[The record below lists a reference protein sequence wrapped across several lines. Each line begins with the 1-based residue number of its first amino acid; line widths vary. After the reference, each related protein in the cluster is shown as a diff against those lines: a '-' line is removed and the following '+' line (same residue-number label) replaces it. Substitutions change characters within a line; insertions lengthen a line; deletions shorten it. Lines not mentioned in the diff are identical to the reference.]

1 MKITIKNSWDSL
13 SWKEYEQLEQILNT
27 DIPSDYKTV
36 HVIALLSGLTVE
48 EIERIPVNQFNKI
61 LPALEF
67 LQTEPETHYHQF
79 EYTINGREYDFKGKL
94 QEITTAQYID
104 YRAYISEDQKDIVKL
119 MSVFLIPKGHEY
131 NDGYDMEQ
139 VINDINDMCWLDL
152 RAAAFFFQ
160 DSVSSVHT
168 HFEVI
173 FGKDPESNEEEQDT
187 AGEEA
192 NTERHNQSGGAFEQY
207 GLLPLVLR
215 VCEYSNDGFDTVMS
229 WSVCQTFY
237 IASYIITKNKYDEQQ
252 IKQMQLKNK
261 QR

>member
-13 SWKEYEQLEQILNT
+13 TWKEYEQLEQILNT
-27 DIPSDYKTV
+27 DIPADYKTV
-36 HVIALLSGLTVE
+36 HVIALLSGLAVE

-67 LQTEPETHYHQF
+67 LKTEHETHYHQF

-104 YRAYISEDQKDIVKL
+104 YRAYISEEDKDIVKL

-152 RAAAFFFQ
+152 RAAAFFFRIQLAAYILILKSSLEKTLKKTKKGKTQKERKQIQQ
-160 DSVSSVHT
+160 DITQMEEHLNNTVCFLLSS
-168 HFEVI
+168 
-173 FGKDPESNEEEQDT
+173 ES
-187 AGEEA
+187 A
-192 NTERHNQSGGAFEQY
+192 NT
-207 GLLPLVLR
+207 
-215 VCEYSNDGFDTVMS
+215 
-229 WSVCQTFY
+229 
-237 IASYIITKNKYDEQQ
+237 
-252 IKQMQLKNK
+252 QMTDLI
-261 QR
+261 R

>member
-27 DIPSDYKTV
+27 DIPADFKTV

-79 EYTINGREYDFKGKL
+79 EYTINGRDYDFKGKL

-104 YRAYISEDQKDIVKL
+104 YRAYINEDQKDIVKL

-152 RAAAFFFQ
+152 RAAAFFFRIQ
-160 DSVSSVHT
+160 LAAYILILKSSLEKT
-168 HFEVI
+168 LKATKKNKTPQEKKQI
-173 FGKDPESNEEEQDT
+173 QKDIINLEEHLNNTVYYLLSSES
-187 AGEEA
+187 A
-192 NTERHNQSGGAFEQY
+192 NT
-207 GLLPLVLR
+207 
-215 VCEYSNDGFDTVMS
+215 
-229 WSVCQTFY
+229 
-237 IASYIITKNKYDEQQ
+237 
-252 IKQMQLKNK
+252 QMTDLI
-261 QR
+261 R

>member
-152 RAAAFFFQ
+152 RAAAFFFRIQ
-160 DSVSSVHT
+160 LAAYILILKSSLEKT
-168 HFEVI
+168 LKATKKNKTPQEKKQI
-173 FGKDPESNEEEQDT
+173 QKDIINLEEHLNNTVYYLLSSES
-187 AGEEA
+187 A
-192 NTERHNQSGGAFEQY
+192 NT
-207 GLLPLVLR
+207 
-215 VCEYSNDGFDTVMS
+215 
-229 WSVCQTFY
+229 
-237 IASYIITKNKYDEQQ
+237 
-252 IKQMQLKNK
+252 QMMDLI
-261 QR
+261 R

>member
-27 DIPSDYKTV
+27 DIPADYKTV
-36 HVIALLSGLTVE
+36 HVIALLSGLTIE
-48 EIERIPVNQFNKI
+48 EVERIPVNQFNKI

-67 LQTEPETHYHQF
+67 LKTEPETHYHQF

-104 YRAYISEDQKDIVKL
+104 YRAYISEEDKDIVKL

-152 RAAAFFFQ
+152 RAAAFFFRIQ
-160 DSVSSVHT
+160 LAAYILILKSSLEKT
-168 HFEVI
+168 LKATKKNKTPQEKKQI
-173 FGKDPESNEEEQDT
+173 QKDIIRMEEHLNNTVCFLLSSES
-187 AGEEA
+187 A
-192 NTERHNQSGGAFEQY
+192 NT
-207 GLLPLVLR
+207 
-215 VCEYSNDGFDTVMS
+215 
-229 WSVCQTFY
+229 
-237 IASYIITKNKYDEQQ
+237 
-252 IKQMQLKNK
+252 QMMDLI
-261 QR
+261 R

>member
-13 SWKEYEQLEQILNT
+13 TWKEYEQLEQILNT
-27 DIPSDYKTV
+27 DIPADYKTV

-67 LQTEPETHYHQF
+67 LKTEPETHYHQF

-104 YRAYISEDQKDIVKL
+104 YRTYISEEDKDIVKL

-131 NDGYDMEQ
+131 NDGYDMTQ

-152 RAAAFFFQ
+152 RAAAFFFRIQ
-160 DSVSSVHT
+160 LAAYILILKSSLEKT
-168 HFEVI
+168 LKATKKNKTPQEKKQI
-173 FGKDPESNEEEQDT
+173 QKDIINLEEHLNNTVCFLLSSES
-187 AGEEA
+187 A
-192 NTERHNQSGGAFEQY
+192 NT
-207 GLLPLVLR
+207 
-215 VCEYSNDGFDTVMS
+215 
-229 WSVCQTFY
+229 
-237 IASYIITKNKYDEQQ
+237 
-252 IKQMQLKNK
+252 QMMDLI
-261 QR
+261 R

>member
-13 SWKEYEQLEQILNT
+13 TWKEYEQLEQILNT
-27 DIPSDYKTV
+27 DIPADYKTV
-36 HVIALLSGLTVE
+36 HVIALLSGLAVE

-67 LQTEPETHYHQF
+67 LNTEPETHYHQF

-104 YRAYISEDQKDIVKL
+104 YRAYISEEDKDIVKL

-152 RAAAFFFQ
+152 RAAAFFFRIQ
-160 DSVSSVHT
+160 LAAYILILKSSLEKT
-168 HFEVI
+168 LKATKKNKTPQEKKQI
-173 FGKDPESNEEEQDT
+173 QKDIIKMEEHLNNTVCFLLSSES
-187 AGEEA
+187 A
-192 NTERHNQSGGAFEQY
+192 NT
-207 GLLPLVLR
+207 
-215 VCEYSNDGFDTVMS
+215 
-229 WSVCQTFY
+229 
-237 IASYIITKNKYDEQQ
+237 
-252 IKQMQLKNK
+252 QMMDLI
-261 QR
+261 R

>member
-13 SWKEYEQLEQILNT
+13 TWKEYEQLEQILNT
-27 DIPSDYKTV
+27 DIPADYKTV
-36 HVIALLSGLTVE
+36 HVIALLSGLAVE

-67 LQTEPETHYHQF
+67 LKTEPETHYHQF

-104 YRAYISEDQKDIVKL
+104 YRAYISEEDKDIVKL

-152 RAAAFFFQ
+152 RAAAFFFRIQ
-160 DSVSSVHT
+160 LAAYILILKSSLEKT
-168 HFEVI
+168 LKATKKNKTPQEKKQI
-173 FGKDPESNEEEQDT
+173 QKDIIKMEEHLNNTVCFLLSSES
-187 AGEEA
+187 A
-192 NTERHNQSGGAFEQY
+192 NT
-207 GLLPLVLR
+207 
-215 VCEYSNDGFDTVMS
+215 
-229 WSVCQTFY
+229 
-237 IASYIITKNKYDEQQ
+237 
-252 IKQMQLKNK
+252 QMTDLI
-261 QR
+261 R